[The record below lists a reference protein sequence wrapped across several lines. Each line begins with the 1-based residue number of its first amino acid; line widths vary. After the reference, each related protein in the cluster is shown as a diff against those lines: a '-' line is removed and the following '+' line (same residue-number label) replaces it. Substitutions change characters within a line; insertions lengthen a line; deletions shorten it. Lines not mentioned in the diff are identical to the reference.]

1 MTKRWRHAAILL
13 ALAGQAAVADAQQP
27 ARIPRVG
34 FVAAAHP
41 AAVAARTEAFRQGLK
56 ELGYVEGRNIVVDYR
71 YAAEQFDRVPA
82 LVDELIRLKADVI
95 VSAGPSV
102 TRSAR
107 TVTLSVPIVM
117 AFDADPVGSGVIASL
132 ARPGGNV
139 TGLSIVA
146 SDLSG
151 KTLELLKSV
160 VPRLARVVVFEN
172 SIEPGN
178 AQTLRAT
185 REAAEA
191 LGVSLQVID
200 VRSPS
205 DIEPAFL
212 AATRG
217 GADALVVLSSPL
229 ILFHRAQ
236 IAGLA
241 ATHRL
246 PAIYPY
252 ADVVD
257 AGGLMTYGVVFN
269 DLFRRAAGFV
279 DRILKGAKPADL
291 PVEQPTKF
299 ELVINRG
306 AAKRIGLVIPT
317 DVLAR
322 ADRIVD

>member
-1 MTKRWRHAAILL
+1 MTRRWRNAAMLL
-13 ALAGQAAVADAQQP
+13 ALAGHAAVGGAQQP
-27 ARIPRVG
+27 SHVPRVG

-41 AAVAARTEAFRQGLK
+41 AAVAARTEAFRQGLR

-71 YAAEQFDRVPA
+71 YAGEQVDRVSV
-82 LVDELIRLKADVI
+82 LIEELIRLNTDVI

-102 TRSAR
+102 TRRAR
-107 TVTLSVPIVM
+107 TVTSSVPIVM
-117 AFDADPVGSGVIASL
+117 AFDADPVGSGAVASL

-139 TGLSIVA
+139 TGMSIVA

-160 VPRLARVVVFEN
+160 VPKLARVAVFEN

-191 LGVSLQVID
+191 LDVRLQVVD
-200 VRSPS
+200 VRYPA

-229 ILFHRAQ
+229 ILFQRAR
-236 IAGLA
+236 IARLA

-257 AGGLMTYGVVFN
+257 AGGLMTYGVSFN

-279 DRILKGAKPADL
+279 DRILKGARPADL

-306 AAKRIGLVIPT
+306 AAKRIGLAFPP

>member
-1 MTKRWRHAAILL
+1 MTKRWRYAAILL
-13 ALAGQAAVADAQQP
+13 ALAGHAAVGDAQQP

-71 YAAEQFDRVPA
+71 YAEEQFDRVPA

-191 LGVSLQVID
+191 LGVRLQVID
-200 VRSPS
+200 VRYPA

-212 AATRG
+212 AASRG

-279 DRILKGAKPADL
+279 DRILKGARPADL

-306 AAKRIGLVIPT
+306 AAKRIGLAIPA

>member
-1 MTKRWRHAAILL
+1 
-13 ALAGQAAVADAQQP
+13 
-27 ARIPRVG
+27 
-34 FVAAAHP
+34 
-41 AAVAARTEAFRQGLK
+41 
-56 ELGYVEGRNIVVDYR
+56 
-71 YAAEQFDRVPA
+71 
-82 LVDELIRLKADVI
+82 
-95 VSAGPSV
+95 
-102 TRSAR
+102 
-107 TVTLSVPIVM
+107 
-117 AFDADPVGSGVIASL
+117 
-132 ARPGGNV
+132 
-139 TGLSIVA
+139 LSIVA

-172 SIEPGN
+172 SVEPGN

-200 VRSPS
+200 VRSPA

-279 DRILKGAKPADL
+279 PCGGLRRQDSQGSEARGPAGRTAD
-291 PVEQPTKF
+291 EIRTGHQPGGRETH
-299 ELVINRG
+299 RARHSG
-306 AAKRIGLVIPT
+306 RR
-317 DVLAR
+317 AR
-322 ADRIVD
+322 ARGSDRRLSPRGRDTIDAVVNATAGFGDRKSVV

>member
-1 MTKRWRHAAILL
+1 MTRRWRNAAMLL
-13 ALAGQAAVADAQQP
+13 ALAGHAAVGGAQQP
-27 ARIPRVG
+27 SHVPRVG

-41 AAVAARTEAFRQGLK
+41 AAVAARTEAFRQGLR

-71 YAAEQFDRVPA
+71 YAGEQVDRVSV
-82 LVDELIRLKADVI
+82 LIEELIRLNTDVI

-102 TRSAR
+102 TRRAR
-107 TVTLSVPIVM
+107 TVTSSVPIVM
-117 AFDADPVGSGVIASL
+117 AFDADPVGSGAVASL

-139 TGLSIVA
+139 TGMSIVA

-160 VPRLARVVVFEN
+160 VPKLARVAVFEN

-191 LGVSLQVID
+191 LDVRLQVVD
-200 VRSPS
+200 VRYPA

-229 ILFHRAQ
+229 ILFHRAR

-241 ATHRL
+241 STHRL

-257 AGGLMTYGVVFN
+257 AGGLMTYGVSFN

-279 DRILKGAKPADL
+279 DRILKGARPADL

-306 AAKRIGLVIPT
+306 AAKRIGLAFPP